1 MNLTFLLSALRARSR
16 LFAAIVL
23 ATVIATLAVSLIVP
37 KTYIAKASLLV
48 DGKHEQSLS
57 ISNSV
62 LPQER
67 ERVGYLQT
75 QVDIIT
81 SPKVSRRVI
90 NDLKLELTPAL
101 QKDFRSSG
109 YPGSFHEWM
118 TERLLKRLKV
128 DTSQS
133 SIIQLAFSAD
143 DPAFAAQVANG
154 FSKAYI
160 DTVLEMRVEPL
171 RQTSTWFD
179 EQLKGLREN
188 MEQAERNLA
197 EYQRQNGIVSSDEHY
212 DLENIQLADLAG
224 QVARSRSSSGGS
236 RRAGGSVADAESLPE
251 IQANQ
256 NIQNL
261 KSNVIRAETKLQEI
275 SSELGDR
282 HPQYLRQSAELESL
296 RDRMNTEIKGALA
309 SSEQSARREHQRK
322 QQLLSAMAAQRE
334 RVMSLKQARN
344 HLGVLS
350 NDVTIAQRT
359 YDVAM
364 QRFMASKIESRSL
377 LSTVSVFN
385 EALPPPK
392 PARPNLPL
400 NLALALLIGALVGLA
415 TVHLIELSDHRV
427 RLIDDLDGNA
437 QTPLLAVLNARD
449 PITDRYLANTAPL
462 QALPGPG

>member
-1 MNLTFLLSALRARSR
+1 MNLSFLLSALRARSR

-23 ATVIATLAVSLIVP
+23 TTVIATLAVSLIVP

-57 ISNSV
+57 NSA

-90 NDLKLELTPAL
+90 NDLKLELTPSL
-101 QKDFRSSG
+101 QKDFRSSS

-154 FSKAYI
+154 FGKAYI

-179 EQLKGLREN
+179 EQLKGLRAN

-197 EYQRQNGIVSSDEHY
+197 EYQRQNGIVSNDEHY
-212 DLENIQLADLAG
+212 DMENIQLTDLAG
-224 QVARSRSSSGGS
+224 QVARSRSSSGGL
-236 RRAGGSVADAESLPE
+236 RRAGSIANAESLPE

-261 KSNVIRAETKLQEI
+261 KSNVIRAETKLQEL

-296 RDRMNTEIKGALA
+296 RERMNTEIKGALA
-309 SSEQSARREHQRK
+309 SSEQSARREQQRK

-334 RVMSLKQARN
+334 RVMNLKQARN

-364 QRFMASKIESRSL
+364 QRFMASKIESRAQ

-385 EALPPPK
+385 EALPPPR

-449 PITDRYLANTAPL
+449 PITDRYLANAAPL